1 MISAI
6 AMKELRS
13 LFLSPFAWT
22 VLAVIQL
29 IMAYLF
35 LAQVDFFLQI
45 QPRLVGLESAPGVTE
60 IVVAPLYGNAAMVML
75 LIVPM
80 ITMRMLSD
88 ERRNQTMPLLFSA
101 PISMT
106 EIVLG
111 KYVGVVMFLS
121 IMLLMLTLMPLSLL
135 LGGGLDLGVL
145 LACVLGLFLLL
156 ASFAAI
162 GLFMSSLTAQPTVA
176 AVSTF
181 GVLLLL
187 WVLDWNR
194 GSNEAGSD
202 VLGYFSIV
210 RHYEALLQGR
220 FNSAD
225 IVYYLLVI
233 MLFIIL
239 SIRQLDADRLQH

>member
-1 MISAI
+1 MIYVI

-45 QPRLVGLESAPGVTE
+45 QPRLVGLENAPGVTE

-106 EIVLG
+106 AIVLG

-121 IMLLMLTLMPLSLL
+121 LMLLMLTLMPLALL
-135 LGGGLDLGVL
+135 LGGALDLGVL
-145 LACVLGLFLLL
+145 MACVLGLFLLL

-194 GSNEAGSD
+194 GSQEATSD
-202 VLGYFSIV
+202 ILGYFSIV

-233 MLFIIL
+233 MMFVIL

>member
-1 MISAI
+1 MIYVI

-45 QPRLVGLESAPGVTE
+45 QPRLVGLENAPGVTE
-60 IVVAPLYGNAAMVML
+60 IIVAPLYGNAAMVML

-121 IMLLMLTLMPLSLL
+121 LMLLMLTLMPLSLL

-187 WVLDWNR
+187 WVLDWDR
-194 GSNEAGSD
+194 GAQEDSVD
-202 VLGYFSIV
+202 ILGYFSIV
-210 RHYEALLQGR
+210 RHYESLLQGR

-233 MLFIIL
+233 ALFVIL